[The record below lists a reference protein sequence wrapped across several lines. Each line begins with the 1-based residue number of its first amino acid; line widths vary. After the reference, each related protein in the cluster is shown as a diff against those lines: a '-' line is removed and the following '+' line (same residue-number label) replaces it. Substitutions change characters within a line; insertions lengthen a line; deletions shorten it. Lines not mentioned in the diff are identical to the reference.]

1 MASALVVAIVK
12 FGLLALLWLFVIY
25 AVRTIRTDLWGSP
38 APRRPGPAAG
48 AQPAG
53 GKAAGKAGKAVS
65 RSAKRS
71 AARRLVI
78 TEGALA
84 GTTISLGDA
93 PVTLGRADDSTVVLT
108 DDYASS
114 RHARLV
120 PGDGSWL
127 VEDLGSTNGTYL
139 GSTKVT
145 RPTPVPLG
153 QPIRIGKTVLELR
166 R

>member
-1 MASALVVAIVK
+1 MGSALVVAAVK
-12 FGLLALLWLFVIY
+12 YGLLALLWLFVVIAY
-25 AVRTIRTDLWGSP
+25 RTVRSDLFGAPARAP
-38 APRRPGPAAG
+38 APARAVPVGAARPAPPTAPPAAG
-48 AQPAG
+48 RS
-53 GKAAGKAGKAVS
+53 S
-65 RSAKRS
+65 RSL
-71 AARRLVI
+71 ARRLVV

-84 GTTISLGDA
+84 GTTIGLGDA
-93 PVTLGRADDSTVVLT
+93 PVTLGRADDSTLVLT

-120 PGDGSWL
+120 PGEGAWL

-139 GSTKVT
+139 GAAKVAG
-145 RPTPVPLG
+145 PTPVPLG